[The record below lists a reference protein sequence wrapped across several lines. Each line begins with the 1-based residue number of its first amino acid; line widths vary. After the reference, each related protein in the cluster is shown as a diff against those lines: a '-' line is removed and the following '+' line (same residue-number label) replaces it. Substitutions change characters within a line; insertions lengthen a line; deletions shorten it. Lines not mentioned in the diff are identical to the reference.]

1 MLYFFMFVIF
11 LALIVGPI
19 VAGKFIGKLP
29 SIPMHLLQPTGIN
42 NNDTSN
48 SVTGS
53 ALNGLGAKI
62 TGGAAATSGSGSAA
76 ATTASSTA

>member
-1 MLYFFMFVIF
+1 MLYFFMFIIF

-29 SIPMHLLQPTGIN
+29 SIPMNLLQPTGLN

-48 SVTGS
+48 SATGS
-53 ALNGLGAKI
+53 ALNGLGAAN
-62 TGGAAATSGSGSAA
+62 TGGSAATTTGGSAA
-76 ATTASSTA
+76 ATTSSSS

>member
-1 MLYFFMFVIF
+1 MLYFIMFIIF

-19 VAGKFIGKLP
+19 VASRFIGKLP
-29 SIPMHLLQPTGIN
+29 NIPMHLFQPTGLN

-53 ALNGLGAKI
+53 ALNGLGAAN
-62 TGGAAATSGSGSAA
+62 TGGAGGAAATTTTSSSG
-76 ATTASSTA
+76 